1 MQSVESSVCTAP
13 FDCDDLVIK
22 HGSIRPAE
30 LFDQSTKLPHF
41 IFTPTGSTIC
51 AYSPNRL
58 HCQFANGKQFSWT
71 PFNADGLFASL
82 ENWPIDAP
90 RSWIIAEVTFLPSS
104 SSMVVLFAPSQDVR
118 PKRSLVCLINIS
130 DEKPANF
137 TRFISLRGR
146 AETIHAIA
154 VDRKSFPSF
163 DGMVVVAFECG
174 LLALVDLCLDWKLE
188 KPRAEPSVCV
198 SVKQCLESFSKGELL
213 SPFSQSF
220 EHSLVNL
227 NASRISLNGFY
238 YQTPRGET
246 IAKVPSSS
254 VRVTLLQ
261 YVPQIKSLVVGFDF
275 GGWQMWSLTK
285 LQLIYT
291 YRELPSVPVATV
303 SCAFSEPSDD
313 PRYCCFLWIGWQA
326 LRRSSSIDPPPP
338 PPSSSSSPSCG
349 AVNPRV
355 VLFQLGFRKR
365 TEHTQPNTEDTLYE
379 YEEFYGA
386 SKRLSAS
393 LTPITASTDNA
404 VSHWSA
410 NGALLTS
417 IQSLGTNYSNNY
429 GLRSNRLTA
438 LVWRAAPDIVRIGLF
453 DLDRWYHA
461 QMPTSIRS
469 DNSFFAVY
477 DASLNSSRAH
487 PLTAHILPHTIFA
500 FWAVAYRRELCAL
513 RLCGDLTTTKDC
525 PLRGCQ
531 GLRNPIPESQL
542 RPSAHAF
549 KALVPF
555 IRDHVVA
562 CASFKFVS
570 RQELV
575 LREIPAAIDS
585 PSSSIPF
592 DPIDWITEA
601 VACGLIQELDESA
614 YGIPRILKEA
624 EDSEWVTRQ
633 AIGLETPPPGLLK
646 QMEMMDAEEEKEGA
660 DYSESAIVPLS
671 PLGDRKRRILSDQD
685 VGGRSS
691 KRPRKDRQIRTSKYL
706 SPTWVIIANCLL
718 EHGMFREV
726 KALAGLIATSAAAV
740 ADGDFDARA
749 FMRRWLWLRWLGKKS
764 CLEDL
769 LNPVFSTDEDASPL
783 SMEGIKDLSLCI
795 HSLRALADIAEVV
808 MPVADR
814 DGESGETV
822 SAEAKLKVIRML
834 AVYTHSVCLLLRFG
848 LLPQASEHA
857 YRLRASSEG
866 PLSPYDPTEL
876 SDFLAKLQSAH
887 GSTSIPPTPPFITGR
902 IMDHLRHLLSTAE
915 SDEETAAAVESEVT
929 TVYPP
934 RHLRSVCALWQCF
947 PPGPQLNLTHLA
959 LFTFLLFDTV
969 AVNALHGGKVD
980 EDRRRSCDSKESQ
993 VANHVRR
1000 VRLATETDK
1009 EAGTS
1014 CFGPVARAV
1023 RLQEYVV
1030 NQLVSEFPDF
1040 ENYVSTVRTLWL
1052 IDRFRFP
1059 DVLCSRLSLVATGQ
1073 VTSLSQLPEIF
1084 PDQARVVGEYCS
1096 RCGETELADLFAPTS
1111 DPLSS
1116 SPLSLLHVGNIGSCG
1131 SILPTLY
1138 HARRLYFQQNDHDSA
1153 AKVLLEVADTF
1164 RKHGRFLDFI
1174 NLGLTAWEADV
1185 IFSDMRRRGENR
1197 LLYACLVARAQYKV
1211 TYPFSGSV
1219 FFPPLPFY
1227 CGARLFLQE
1236 AQDLLAEVD
1245 ADIVSQISQHSTQKL
1260 SKTPVVRA
1268 MSSTISY
1275 CLPHLKY
1282 LFPFSTLVNP
1292 NHSNDQFTSPID
1304 ATSTEE
1310 NSTNEVHL
1318 ECVELDST
1326 HASPAPSTGPLLRR
1340 FVTPKGRRLSVQPST
1355 TDKNQASEFWN
1366 YYNVAQRV
1374 LRGEKPFETRS
1385 PIKPRITDSARK
1397 LSRKLQQILYSA
1409 SVVSPLPMARKR
1421 MSTTSRNPLR
1431 PSSDTSDNASP
1442 RPRSDFWTEVGK
1454 MHEAELSRP
1463 TTASATATPAASI
1476 LKVRSAP
1483 PPECAKSPPPTTD
1496 AAESDASFQDC
1507 RENTPSLEVDEDDV
1521 EVTINPHTLQ
1531 LDRKFSLARSTA
1543 EEPVISGSIPVV
1555 SSSSTM
1561 FTFSPP
1567 NRTVIGRPG
1576 QMDEVARALCSNTHF
1591 TFASPATYLMKKFLS
1606 STSGA
1611 SSPKSEVEKEE
1622 ASIETSYRFTS
1633 TSGVEDVS
1641 ACEPQ
1646 EDLEEVD
1653 VEDTG
1658 GEAGS
1663 TGTGDARSD
1672 GDEAPV
1678 ATDEGETST
1687 HPETEEDEQSEADL
1701 QPPRRSRRHV
1711 KRPERYRY

>member
-1 MQSVESSVCTAP
+1 MVYLTLQRDSFLATHSIVMQSVESSVCTAP
-13 FDCDDLVIK
+13 FDCDDLVIR
-22 HGSIRPAE
+22 HGSVRPAE
-30 LFDQSTKLPHF
+30 LFDQNTKLPHF

-118 PKRSLVCLINIS
+118 PKRSLVCLMNIS
-130 DEKPANF
+130 DEKPVNF

-146 AETIHAIA
+146 AEAIHAIA
-154 VDRKSFPSF
+154 VDP
-163 DGMVVVAFECG
+163 
-174 LLALVDLCLDWKLE
+174 
-188 KPRAEPSVCV
+188 
-198 SVKQCLESFSKGELL
+198 
-213 SPFSQSF
+213 
-220 EHSLVNL
+220 
-227 NASRISLNGFY
+227 
-238 YQTPRGET
+238 
-246 IAKVPSSS
+246 S

-291 YRELPSVPVATV
+291 YRELPSAPVATV

-313 PRYCCFLWIGWQA
+313 PRYCCFLWIGWQG
-326 LRRSSSIDPPPP
+326 LMS
-338 PPSSSSSPSCG
+338 
-349 AVNPRV
+349 PRV

-404 VSHWSA
+404 ASHWSA

-453 DLDRWYHA
+453 DLDRWYYA

-585 PSSSIPF
+585 PSSSIHF

-601 VACGLIQELDESA
+601 VACGLIQELDDSA

-624 EDSEWVTRQ
+624 EGSEWITRQ

-646 QMEMMDAEEEKEGA
+646 QMEMMDAEEEKEAA
-660 DYSESAIVPLS
+660 DYFESAIVLLS
-671 PLGDRKRRILSDQD
+671 PRGDRKRRILSDQD

-691 KRPRKDRQIRTSKYL
+691 KRPRKDQQIRTSKYL

-718 EHGMFREV
+718 EHGMFKEV
-726 KALAGLIATSAAAV
+726 KTLVGLITTSAAAV
-740 ADGDFDARA
+740 ADGDFNARA

-769 LNPVFSTDEDASPL
+769 LNSVFSTNEGASPL
-783 SMEGIKDLSLCI
+783 SVEGIKDLSLCI

-808 MPVADR
+808 MSVTDR

-834 AVYTHSVCLLLRFG
+834 ALYTHSICLLLRFG
-848 LLPQASEHA
+848 LLPQASEQA
-857 YRLRASSEG
+857 YRLRTSSES

-915 SDEETAAAVESEVT
+915 SDEETAAALESEVT
-929 TVYPP
+929 TAYPP

-947 PPGPQLNLTHLA
+947 APGPQLPLTHLA

-980 EDRRRSCDSKESQ
+980 EDRRRSCDSKEIQ
-993 VANHVRR
+993 EANHVRR
-1000 VRLATETDK
+1000 VRLATETAK

-1059 DVLCSRLSLVATGQ
+1059 DVLCSRLSPVAMGK

-1131 SILPTLY
+1131 SILPALY

-1197 LLYACLVARAQYKV
+1197 LLYACLVARAQYK
-1211 TYPFSGSV
+1211 
-1219 FFPPLPFY
+1219 
-1227 CGARLFLQE
+1227 E

-1245 ADIVSQISQHSTQKL
+1245 ADIVSQMSQHSTQKL

-1282 LFPFSTLVNP
+1282 LFPFSALVNL

-1304 ATSTEE
+1304 ANSTEE
-1310 NSTNEVHL
+1310 NLTNEVQL
-1318 ECVELDST
+1318 ECVEFDST
-1326 HASPAPSTGPLLRR
+1326 HVSPAPSTGPLLRR
-1340 FVTPKGRRLSVQPST
+1340 FVTPKGHRLSVQPST

-1397 LSRKLQQILYSA
+1397 LSRKLHQILYSA

-1421 MSTTSRNPLR
+1421 TPTTSRNLLR
-1431 PSSDTSDNASP
+1431 PSSDTSDNASL

-1483 PPECAKSPPPTTD
+1483 LPECAKTPPPTTD

-1543 EEPVISGSIPVV
+1543 EEPVISGTIPVV

-1567 NRTVIGRPG
+1567 NRTVISRPG

-1641 ACEPQ
+1641 SACEPQ
-1646 EDLEEVD
+1646 DEVSEDPGEAD

-1663 TGTGDARSD
+1663 AGTGDARSD

-1687 HPETEEDEQSEADL
+1687 HPETEEDEQSEAGL